1 MPFQPAFSFI
11 NSGLYRCRITF
22 LIPNFW
28 NKVTIFDSCLQN
40 NKRLNTQM
48 ENGMTIN
55 EKIQWCHNCFIL
67 PWCWSCFFLLNQ
79 KKKKIIILEQVVSTL
94 KVIKTL
100 PLLSFVSSNK
110 LLSCSKKRSIK
121 YESITNNAR

>member
-22 LIPNFW
+22 LILNFW

-55 EKIQWCHNCFIL
+55 EKIQWSHNWFIL

-79 KKKKIIILEQVVSTL
+79 KKNYNTWTGSFYLESYKNIT
-94 KVIKTL
+94 T
-100 PLLSFVSSNK
+100 SEFFFSSNK
-110 LLSCSKKRSIK
+110 LLSCSKERSIK